1 MWYYNLVLLQDG
13 KFYVL
18 DKSNIDEKQYI
29 IGRGA
34 VTEAIKAGRPI
45 DYIMTAKGTNP
56 GTIAALA
63 AKNGITVKEVSRVKL
78 DGICPQGNHQGV
90 IAMAAAADYVSVE
103 DILDAAEQKGEPPFI
118 IISDG
123 LEDPHNLGAV
133 IRTADAVGAHGVIIP
148 KRRAVG
154 LTYGVG
160 KASAGAVEYVPVA
173 KVTNLNA
180 CIDDLKKR
188 GLWIYGMDMD
198 GQCWCEADLN
208 GPAAFIVGN
217 EGKGMS
223 RLIREQ
229 CDFVLSLPMYGKI
242 NSLNASV
249 AAGVI
254 LYEAA
259 RQRNAIK
266 AKN

>member
-1 MWYYNLVLLQDG
+1 MENERRD
-13 KFYVL
+13 
-18 DKSNIDEKQYI
+18 DKQYI

-34 VTEAIKAGRPI
+34 VTEAIRAGRPI
-45 DYIMTAKGTNP
+45 DYIMTAKGA
-56 GTIAALA
+56 GAGGIVSLA
-63 AKNGITVKEVSRVKL
+63 VKNGITVKEVSRIKL

-90 IAMAAAADYVSVE
+90 IALAAAADYSTVE
-103 DILDAAEQKGEPPFI
+103 DILASAQAKGEPPFI

-123 LEDPHNLGAV
+123 LEDPHNLGAI

-154 LTYGVG
+154 LTFGVG

-173 KVTNLNA
+173 RVSNLSS
-180 CIDDLKKR
+180 CIEDLKKQ
-188 GLWIYGMDMD
+188 GLWIYGMDME
-198 GQCWCEADLN
+198 GESWCGTDLK
-208 GPAAFIVGN
+208 GPAAFVVGN

-223 RLIREQ
+223 RIVREQ
-229 CDFVLSLPMYGKI
+229 CDFVLSLPMNGNI

-259 RQRNAIK
+259 RQRNGII

>member
-1 MWYYNLVLLQDG
+1 M
-13 KFYVL
+13 

-188 GLWIYGMDMD
+188 
-198 GQCWCEADLN
+198 DLN

-223 RLIREQ
+223 RLIREP

>member
-1 MWYYNLVLLQDG
+1 MENNRFD
-13 KFYVL
+13 
-18 DKSNIDEKQYI
+18 DKQYI

-34 VTEAIKAGRPI
+34 VTEAIKSARPI
-45 DYIMTAKGTNP
+45 DYIMVAKGTNA
-56 GTIAALA
+56 GAIVAQAL
-63 AKNGITVKEVSRVKL
+63 KNGIVIKDVSRAKL

-90 IAMAAAADYVSVE
+90 IALAAVAHYVTVE
-103 DILDAAEQKGEPPFI
+103 DILEAAEKKGEPPFL

-123 LEDPHNLGAV
+123 LEDPHNLGAI

-173 KVTNLNA
+173 RVSNLDA
-180 CIDDLKKR
+180 CITDLKKK

-198 GQCWCEADLN
+198 GQTWCEADLT

-217 EGKGMS
+217 EGKGMG
-223 RLIREQ
+223 RLVREQ
-229 CDFVLSLPMYGKI
+229 CDFVLSLPMRGSI

-254 LYEAA
+254 LYEAS